1 MEENQDPRDPDSSDR
16 KLLMERSVPGRRGVR
31 LPPLDVP
38 EQPLPD
44 EALLR
49 SDLSLP
55 ELSQPEV
62 VRYFTRLSQLNY
74 SVDTQF
80 YPLGSCTM
88 KYNPKIND
96 QVASLPGLASLHP
109 LAPQEASQGAL
120 KLLHSLQGYLAEVT
134 GMAATSLAPMAG
146 AQAELS
152 GVLMVRAYHLSRG
165 DTQRRVMLIPDS
177 AHGTNP
183 ASAAMGGFQVE
194 SIPSD
199 SRGNMDLGALKDAVG
214 NDLAGIML
222 TLPSTLGLFE
232 NDIVEICDAVHQAG
246 GLVYGDGANLNAL
259 LGQAKLG
266 HLGFDVVHINLHKT
280 FSTPHGGGGPG
291 AGPLCAGEMLAPF
304 LPTPVVEL
312 EAATQGLVVRQD
324 HHERGTLSSVRP
336 EPVEGAA
343 YDLQESPG
351 GEAYRLGTPVQSI
364 GKVAAFHG
372 NFGVLVRAYA
382 YIRSLGAEGL
392 RQISQDAVLNAN
404 YLLAQLRDA
413 YDLSYDR
420 ICMHEVVIS
429 ASRQKKQGVRGLDIA
444 KRLLDYGFH
453 APTMYFPLIV
463 DEALM
468 IEPTEAESKETLDA
482 FIEALL
488 AIAEEASTD
497 PDLVHHA
504 PYTTPVSRLDEARAA
519 RQPDLRWRPS

>member
-1 MEENQDPRDPDSSDR
+1 MTQDLDPRYPGSSDR

-31 LPPLDVP
+31 LPALDVP
-38 EQPLPD
+38 EQTLPD

-49 SDLSLP
+49 EDISLP

-74 SVDTQF
+74 SIDTQF

-96 QVASLPGLASLHP
+96 QVASLPGLAYLHP
-109 LAPQEASQGAL
+109 LAPEEVSQGAL
-120 KLLHSLQGYLAEVT
+120 KLMYRLQGYLTEVT

-152 GVLMVRAYHLSRG
+152 GVLMIRAYHLSRG
-165 DTQRRVMLIPDS
+165 DAARKVMLIPDS

-183 ASAAMGGFQVE
+183 ASAAMGGFQVA

-199 SRGNMDLGALKDAVG
+199 SRGNMDLAALKEAVG

-232 NDIVEICDAVHQAG
+232 NDILEICDTVHRAG
-246 GLVYGDGANLNAL
+246 GLVYGDGANMNAL

-266 HLGFDVVHINLHKT
+266 HLGFDVAHINLHKT

-291 AGPLCAGEMLAPF
+291 AGPVCAGESLAPF
-304 LPTPVVEL
+304 LPGPTVERNDKPEGETYHL
-312 EAATQGLVVRQD
+312 S
-324 HHERGTLSSVRP
+324 TLP
-336 EPVEGAA
+336 H
-343 YDLQESPG
+343 
-351 GEAYRLGTPVQSI
+351 SI
-364 GKVAAFHG
+364 GKVGAFHG

-382 YIRSLGAEGL
+382 YIRALGAEGL
-392 RQISQDAVLNAN
+392 RQISEDAVLNAN
-404 YLLAQLRDA
+404 YLLARLRDA

-420 ICMHEVVIS
+420 LCMHEVVIS
-429 ASRQKKQGVRGLDIA
+429 ANRQKKLGVRGMDIA

-468 IEPTEAESKETLDA
+468 IEPTETESKQTLDA
-482 FIEALL
+482 FIAALL
-488 AIAEEASTD
+488 SIAKEASTD
-497 PDLVHHA
+497 PDLVHNS
-504 PYTTPVSRLDEARAA
+504 PYSTPVSRLDEARAA
-519 RQPDLRWRPS
+519 RQPDLRWRGNASQ